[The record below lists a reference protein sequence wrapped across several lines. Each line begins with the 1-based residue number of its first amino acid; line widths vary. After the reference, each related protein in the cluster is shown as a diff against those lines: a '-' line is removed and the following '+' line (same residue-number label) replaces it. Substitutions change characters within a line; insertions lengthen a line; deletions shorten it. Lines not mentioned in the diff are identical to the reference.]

1 MEVYKNEG
9 NDKYQNKDFS
19 DAIHFYT
26 EGINVNCKD
35 DELNAQL
42 YSSRAAAQFCLG
54 ELIVLGF
61 LFG

>member
-1 MEVYKNEG
+1 MYKNEG

-42 YSSRAAAQFCLG
+42 YSSRAAAHFCLG
-54 ELIVLGF
+54 ELIF
-61 LFG
+61 LAFYLVK